1 MIELLFSVVIPLYN
15 KEKYI
20 SRAISSVLEQTYSK
34 FELIIVND
42 GSTDS
47 SLEVASKFS
56 DPRIKL
62 LSKENGGESSAR
74 NYGISNSK
82 GDFITFLDADDEW
95 FPGYLE
101 LFNRAISEN
110 KDVNFF
116 AIGYEIIE
124 SNGEKNTV
132 KYPVKDK
139 YIRFNLIEYLKQSIN
154 MQIASS
160 NTVAI
165 SSELTRRVDGFR
177 IGLKRGPDRDYWL
190 RIMLEENWMV
200 FINHI
205 AAAYHREAEN
215 RVCNT
220 SNIKAEEDMI
230 FLLDEYIKNFN
241 LDNRTSRILHI
252 YLSHFSINRT
262 IEYYRSGN
270 YYEMSKLIKLVKF
283 SHHYAHKYFFVK
295 IVNKLIL
302 LFKKSF

>member
-1 MIELLFSVVIPLYN
+1 
-15 KEKYI
+15 
-20 SRAISSVLEQTYSK
+20 
-34 FELIIVND
+34 
-42 GSTDS
+42 
-47 SLEVASKFS
+47 
-56 DPRIKL
+56 
-62 LSKENGGESSAR
+62 
-74 NYGISNSK
+74 
-82 GDFITFLDADDEW
+82 
-95 FPGYLE
+95 
-101 LFNRAISEN
+101 
-110 KDVNFF
+110 
-116 AIGYEIIE
+116 
-124 SNGEKNTV
+124 
-132 KYPVKDK
+132 
-139 YIRFNLIEYLKQSIN
+139 

-165 SSELTRRVDGFR
+165 SSELIRRVDGFR

-190 RIMLEENWMV
+190 RIMLEENRMV

-241 LDNRTSRILHI
+241 LNNRTSRILHI
-252 YLSHFSINRT
+252 YLSNFSINRT

-283 SHHYAHKYFFVK
+283 SHHYAHKYLFVK